1 MQKDIKSA
9 MTQYIDRTNL
19 EAHGFKPYIM
29 TYGEMCRLCK
39 IVEESGLVETLTLA
53 FRYGA
58 SKGYRCA
65 MKNAKKD

>member
-1 MQKDIKSA
+1 MQKDIKGA

-19 EAHGFKPYIM
+19 DEHGFKHYEMAYGELMCLREIM
-29 TYGEMCRLCK
+29 TNNF
-39 IVEESGLVETLTLA
+39 VEALSLA

-65 MKNAKKD
+65 MKNAKTN